1 MKAQSLKAKVQ
12 SQAGFTLIEVLIA
25 VVLLAIISFLVFQS
39 MGAAVGSKERFE
51 NRELAFRGANVFLD
65 RFSRELTTAVLYGNV
80 DMLGVSA
87 NGEQISKSVFTGAN
101 NGDQDKLI
109 FDTLSHTRY
118 LKDSKESDL
127 AELTYWLDP
136 MEEGDGL
143 YVIKRRDKSPPDAE
157 PGEKGKVT
165 VLLEGVKEF
174 NLRYYDAVKTE
185 YKDEWDTTKV
195 DFANRLPRAVEVTL
209 VLQDPGDE
217 ENTLRFS
224 TVALLEMSP
233 GPNDF

>member
-1 MKAQSLKAKVQ
+1 MKDK
-12 SQAGFTLIEVLIA
+12 GFTLLEVMVA
-25 VVLLAIISFLVFQS
+25 VVLLAVTAFLVYQS
-39 MGAAVGSKERFE
+39 MGSAVGSKERFE
-51 NRELAFRGANVFLD
+51 NRATAYRGATVFLD
-65 RFSRELTTAVLYGNV
+65 RLTRELSTTVLYSSV
-80 DMLGVSA
+80 EMLGVAA
-87 NGEQISKSVFTGAN
+87 NGEQLSKSVFSGIN

-136 MEEGDGL
+136 QEDSNGL

-165 VLLEGVKEF
+165 VLLDGVKEF
-174 NLRYYDAVKTE
+174 NLRYYDPVKTE

-195 DFANRLPRAVEVTL
+195 DFANRLPRAVEITL

-217 ENTLRFS
+217 ENTLRFQ

>member
-1 MKAQSLKAKVQ
+1 MKVQ
-12 SQAGFTLIEVLIA
+12 GPKFKVQRQDGFTLIEVLIA
-25 VVLLAIISFLVFQS
+25 VVLLAVISFLVYQS
-39 MGAAVGSKERFE
+39 MGSAVGSKERFE
-51 NRELAFRGANVFLD
+51 NRELAYRGANVFLD
-65 RFSRELTTAVLYGNV
+65 RLTRELTTAVLYANV
-80 DMLGVSA
+80 ELLGVSA
-87 NGEQISKSVFTGAN
+87 NGEQVSKSVFSGTN
-101 NGDQDKLI
+101 SGDQDKLI

-136 MEEGDGL
+136 MEDGEGL

-165 VLLEGVKEF
+165 ILLDGVKEF
-174 NLRYYDAVKTE
+174 NLRYYDPVKTE

-195 DFANRLPRAVEVTL
+195 DYANRLPRAVEITL

>member
-1 MKAQSLKAKVQ
+1 MKVQ
-12 SQAGFTLIEVLIA
+12 REAGFTLIEVLIA
-25 VVLLAIISFLVFQS
+25 VVLLAVISFLVYQS
-39 MGAAVGSKERFE
+39 MGFAVGSKERSE
-51 NRELAFRGANVFLD
+51 HRELAYRGADVFLD
-65 RFSRELTTAVLYGNV
+65 RLSRELATAVLYANV

-87 NGEQISKSVFTGAN
+87 NGEQISKSVFSGTN

-127 AELTYWLDP
+127 AELTYWLEP
-136 MEEGDGL
+136 EEEGNGL

-157 PGEKGKVT
+157 PGEKGKVM
-165 VLLEGVKEF
+165 VLLDGVKEF
-174 NLRYYDAVKTE
+174 NLRYYDPVKTE

-195 DFANRLPRAVEVTL
+195 DYANRLPRAVEITL

-217 ENTLRFS
+217 ENTLRFA